1 MCIYTYI
8 YTYPSH
14 LPNEFHL
21 QRDIPPGPVL
31 GAAAVHH
38 GHKTQTRHASKEAN
52 GESSLA
58 TVRHGKPEKNGRNW
72 ISPFRGVICS
82 IILVGGFNP
91 FEKY

>member
-1 MCIYTYI
+1 MYAYIHTYI
-8 YTYPSH
+8 HIPPTYPTIG
-14 LPNEFHL
+14 PFHL

-58 TVRHGKPEKNGRNW
+58 TGEARQIRKKMAEIG
-72 ISPFRGVICS
+72 
-82 IILVGGFNP
+82 
-91 FEKY
+91 